1 MQNSQPQDTQ
11 VERERR
17 KQAANVLAAYRQALV
32 ALFVGTFVLIAV
44 LVVVLLIFFRDPARE
59 PPLLLIV
66 MACGVLGAFF
76 SALIRLYNFEDLPK
90 AVIDPEKGLAS
101 TYYMYMYALI
111 PGFVGGIAAVVLY
124 VVFAG
129 KLLEGGALFPVFDC
143 KPAGKG
149 CPGFNDLIQHYG
161 PRAAQDYAKALIW
174 GFIAGFSERFVPDAL
189 LGFARNAAQKNGTKK
204 DGGAPG

>member
-1 MQNSQPQDTQ
+1 
-11 VERERR
+11 
-17 KQAANVLAAYRQALV
+17 
-32 ALFVGTFVLIAV
+32 
-44 LVVVLLIFFRDPARE
+44 
-59 PPLLLIV
+59 

-90 AVIDPEKGLAS
+90 AVIDPEKGLGSA
-101 TYYMYMYALI
+101 YMYMYALI

-143 KPAGKG
+143 KAAGKG
-149 CPGFNDLIQHYG
+149 CPTFNDLLQNYG

-189 LGFARNAAQKNGTKK
+189 LGFARSATQKAGREKDKGSGDGTT
-204 DGGAPG
+204 G